1 MEIILA
7 LIGVVVLPILVV
19 AFLPRNKSFFEKSI
33 VKGFGLG
40 VYLMLVMV
48 LFYESI
54 ESGGVV
60 QGVTWLLVG
69 LLFSFFIG
77 FLFKEFHHH
86 HSEEE
91 KVLRHSKASTW
102 RILFSDFFHNIV
114 DGLAIIAGFYISPT
128 VGIIAF
134 LGVLGHQI
142 VQQIGQQILLVES
155 GLESK
160 RAIWVSFI
168 IALSIFLGFV
178 IAESLEPILLAISAG
193 IVAWKVW
200 VDLTHLKWD
209 KKVASGFVL
218 GSLLLATIL
227 FSVPHQHGGEH
238 GHEDEQHEDEHEL
251 E

>member
-7 LIGVVVLPILVV
+7 LVGVVVLPLLVV

-48 LFYESI
+48 LFYESV
-54 ESGGVV
+54 ENGGVNL
-60 QGVTWLLVG
+60 GVTWLLVG
-69 LLFSFFIG
+69 LIFSFLIG

-91 KVLRHSKASTW
+91 KKSRHNRASTW
-102 RILFSDFFHNIV
+102 RILISDFFHNIV

-142 VQQIGQQILLVES
+142 VQQVGQQILLVEN
-155 GLESK
+155 GVNSK
-160 RAIWVSFI
+160 RALLISFFV
-168 IALSIFLGFV
+168 ALSIFLGF
-178 IAESLEPILLAISAG
+178 IISSSLESMLLAFSAG
-193 IVAWKVW
+193 IVAWTVW
-200 VDLTHLKWD
+200 VDLTHMKWD

-227 FSVPHQHGGEH
+227 FSVPHQHG
-238 GHEDEQHEDEHEL
+238 DQHEDEHHE
-251 E
+251 EVH

>member
-7 LIGVVVLPILVV
+7 LVGVVVLPLLVV

-48 LFYESI
+48 LFYESV
-54 ESGGVV
+54 ENGGVNL
-60 QGVTWLLVG
+60 GVTWLLVG
-69 LLFSFFIG
+69 LIFSFLIG

-91 KVLRHSKASTW
+91 KKSRHNRASTW
-102 RILFSDFFHNIV
+102 RILISDFFHNIV

-142 VQQIGQQILLVES
+142 VQQVGQQILLVEN
-155 GLESK
+155 GVNSK
-160 RAIWVSFI
+160 RALLISFFV
-168 IALSIFLGFV
+168 ALSIFLGF
-178 IAESLEPILLAISAG
+178 IISSSLESMLLAFSAG
-193 IVAWKVW
+193 IVAWTVW
-200 VDLTHLKWD
+200 VDLTHMKWD

-227 FSVPHQHGGEH
+227 FSVPHQHG
-238 GHEDEQHEDEHEL
+238 DQHEDGHHE
-251 E
+251 EVH